1 MFGAKLKSALL
12 TVATAAALSVGLA
25 APANAVPVILNG
37 WNFNLGL
44 LNGAGNYTNGAGFTV
59 GAANL
64 TNVDHIE
71 LSGNSTVQQTLVG
84 GSPIGQG
91 FVDNG
96 YLQLTGYKKE
106 PGTGAFIPL
115 TAGLNATN
123 GFAANT
129 VYFKF
134 TNLTGTFNSGG
145 TITFNP
151 SGGVA
156 LYAEDDGDFNPLTG
170 NVKTLA
176 TFNLINPSAGSSV
189 DFFGGAAPT
198 GTINVTL
205 IETSG
210 IAGLY
215 TDSANNVLPFNITL
229 HLGNVNA
236 LVDPNF
242 KPNPA
247 FSGGA
252 GCDPKLGGSTCTLAT
267 LHAQN
272 AGQYNLAIDVP
283 EPGTLGLLG
292 LGMLAAGYVTRRRKP
307 A

>member
-1 MFGAKLKSALL
+1 VL
-12 TVATAAALSVGLA
+12 
-25 APANAVPVILNG
+25 NA

-44 LNGAGNYTNGAGFTV
+44 LNGAGNYSHGGGITA

-71 LSGNSTVQQTLVG
+71 LSGNSVVQQSLLG
-84 GSPIGQG
+84 GSPNGQA
-91 FVDNG
+91 FIDNG
-96 YLQLTGYKKE
+96 YLQLTGYKAE
-106 PGTGAFIPL
+106 PGNGAFLPL
-115 TAGLNATN
+115 TAGLNIN
-123 GFAANT
+123 GNNIGANI

-134 TNLTGTFNSGG
+134 TNLTGVFNPNG

-151 SGGVA
+151 SGGIA
-156 LYAEDDGDFNPLTG
+156 LYSDDDADFNPLTG

-176 TFNLINPSAGSSV
+176 TFNLINPSAGSNLN
-189 DFFGGAAPT
+189 FFGGANPT

-210 IAGLY
+210 ISGLY
-215 TDSANNVLPFNITL
+215 TDSSNNVLPFNITL

-236 LVDPNF
+236 LVDPNVH
-242 KPNPA
+242 PNPA
-247 FSGGA
+247 VSA
-252 GCDPKLGGSTCTLAT
+252 GPCAAGSAPGTDCAT

-272 AGQYNLAIDVP
+272 AGQYNIALNIP
-283 EPGTLGLLG
+283 EPGTLALLGFGLLG
-292 LGMLAAGYVTRRRKP
+292 AGFVTRRRKP